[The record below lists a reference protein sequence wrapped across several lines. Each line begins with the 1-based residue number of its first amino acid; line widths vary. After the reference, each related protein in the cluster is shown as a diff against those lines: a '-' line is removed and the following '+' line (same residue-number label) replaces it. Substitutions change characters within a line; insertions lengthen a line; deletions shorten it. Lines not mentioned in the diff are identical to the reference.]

1 MRLAVTGATGF
12 LGRHLVRAAVDAGH
26 SVRALIRPAAT
37 ELHRLPQGVQVVEGQ
52 LPDALPQTFLNGADA
67 LIHLAAAGVQW
78 EGRSQDQL
86 HAVNVLGP
94 VQLLRAAKEAGVS
107 HVVLVGT
114 ALEYAGHGTL
124 PSEQVREVLRCRETD
139 SLETS
144 DRYGAAKA
152 AGGLLA
158 RSEARRLQLPTW
170 YLRLCS
176 VYGPGDR
183 PTKLVPAA
191 FHAARALVPFQ
202 MTAGEQL
209 RDWLQVNDAVAAVL
223 RAAERR
229 PETRGETLNVGS
241 GEPVALSALIEAVFS
256 ACGTDP
262 ALIHRGAVPYRAG
275 EVHQLVLDAS
285 RGQAAL
291 DWRPKVDLHTGLG
304 LLASSS

>member
-26 SVRALIRPAAT
+26 SVRALVRSAAT
-37 ELHRLPQGVQVVEGQ
+37 EIHGLPEGVQVVDGQ
-52 LPDALPQTFLNGADA
+52 LPDALPQTFVDGADV

-94 VQLLRAAKEAGVS
+94 LQLLRSAKEAGVS

-124 PSEQVREVLRCRETD
+124 PAEPVRDVLRCRETD

-144 DRYGAAKA
+144 DRYGASKA

-176 VYGPGDR
+176 VYGTGDR

-191 FHAARALVPFQ
+191 FRAARARVPFQ

-209 RDWLQVNDAVAAVL
+209 RDWLQINDAVAAVL
-223 RAAERR
+223 RAAERH
-229 PETRGETLNVGS
+229 PEAGGETLNVGS
-241 GEPVALSALIEAVFS
+241 GEPVALSSLIEAVFA

-262 ALIHRGAVPYRAG
+262 ALIHRGAVPYRGG